1 MKDIENLPSDFSK
14 KIHILIGKNVKKIR
28 KEKKISQLKLA
39 YALGYK
45 SVSPI
50 SGAEIYYNNIHF
62 NIEQLVKIAYILDVG
77 LMELFE
83 GVEVNI
89 KGLM

>member
-1 MKDIENLPSDFSK
+1 MKDIEDLGFDFSEK
-14 KIHILIGKNVKKIR
+14 LHKRIGKNVQRIR

-50 SGAEIYYNNIHF
+50 SSAEIYYNKIHF
-62 NIEQLVKIAYILDVG
+62 NIEHLYKIAYVLDVPITTF
-77 LMELFE
+77 FE
-83 GVEVNI
+83 DLEN
-89 KGLM
+89 L

>member
-1 MKDIENLPSDFSK
+1 MKDIEDLGFDFSEK
-14 KIHILIGKNVKKIR
+14 LHKQIGKNVQKVR

-50 SGAEIYYNNIHF
+50 SSAEIYYNKIHF
-62 NIEQLVKIAYILDVG
+62 NIEHLYKISYVLDVPITTF
-77 LMELFE
+77 FE
-83 GVEVNI
+83 DIGD
-89 KGLM
+89 L

>member
-1 MKDIENLPSDFSK
+1 MKDIEDLGFDFSEKLHK
-14 KIHILIGKNVKKIR
+14 KIGKNVQKIR

-50 SGAEIYYNNIHF
+50 SSAEIYYNKINF
-62 NIEQLVKIAYILDVG
+62 KIENLHKIAYVLDVPITTF
-77 LMELFE
+77 FE
-83 GVEVNI
+83 DI
-89 KGLM
+89 